1 MRSELPAERAA
12 RVCTES
18 CWTGLDRSWGESII
32 KNVVIDRFQEPRDQP
47 RRPRPTLYEIQKWV
61 DGKHGFLP
69 KAAWIEHCQE
79 LYGITKPSFKARAHA
94 DRCPPEY
101 QPGIRQAL
109 AHFGML
115 PED

>member
-1 MRSELPAERAA
+1 M
-12 RVCTES
+12 
-18 CWTGLDRSWGESII
+18 
-32 KNVVIDRFQEPRDQP
+32 IDRFQEPRDQP
-47 RRPRPTLYEIQKWV
+47 RRPCATLYEIQKWV

-101 QPGIRQAL
+101 QPGIRQAF